1 MILAFMDSLNNILWA
16 QIKLIKYDII
26 LLLFAIAKI

>member
-1 MILAFMDSLNNILWA
+1 MILAFMDSSNNIFWA
-16 QIKLIKYDII
+16 QIKLIKYGII